1 VSELPFRLPPLQAV
15 LLRRRAEALAALAGV
30 GWRPWAPPFDLDA
43 ERRRLLNI
51 DLSEPE
57 LSWPDGAG
65 GLLAV
70 ARTEPDLSGQVVVL
84 EITAAVPV
92 PARMLAAAL
101 LPAPGAPRVGGGAAA
116 REWVWG
122 PEAGNGGEVEGE
134 PVRLW
139 VCAEQAYG
147 DRLWAIASVVRR
159 GEAE

>member
-1 VSELPFRLPPLQAV
+1 MTGLPFPLPPLSAL
-15 LLRRRAEALAALAGV
+15 LLRRRGEALSALTGA
-30 GWRPWAPPFDLDA
+30 GWRPWTPPFDLDA

-57 LSWPDGAG
+57 LSWPDPAG
-65 GLLAV
+65 GVLAV
-70 ARTEPDLSGQVVVL
+70 ARTEADREGLVVVL

-92 PARMLAAAL
+92 AARALAATL
-101 LPAPGAPRVGGGAAA
+101 LPAPGEPRVGGGAAA

-122 PEAGNGGEVEGE
+122 PEADNGGEVEGE

-159 GEAE
+159 GE

>member
-1 VSELPFRLPPLQAV
+1 MSGLPFRLPPLGAV
-15 LLRRRAEALAALAGV
+15 LLRRRAEALSALTGA

-57 LSWPDGAG
+57 LSWPDGTG

-70 ARTEPDLSGQVVVL
+70 ARTEADREGLTVVL

-92 PARMLAAAL
+92 AAQALAAAL
-101 LPAPGAPRVGGGAAA
+101 FPSPGEARVGGGAAA

-159 GEAE
+159 GDE